1 MSHARFFT
9 AVLPLPLVFDINRRL
24 SIFVTKQRFET
35 MARQV
40 NAATIALLHRFESCK
55 LKAYECPKSLAL
67 PKHKKFWTIGWGN
80 TYYEDGSPVKE
91 GDVIT
96 QQRADKLF
104 EFTLARFADDVDN
117 LLKKRVT
124 DNQFGA
130 LVSFAYN
137 VGSDIDADTIPEG
150 LGDSTLLKLVNANPN
165 DPRIFQY
172 KLATDGIAATGSCEL
187 LKWVNKG
194 SNFEKGLRRRRQ
206 AECDLYRS

>member
-1 MSHARFFT
+1 MPS
-9 AVLPLPLVFDINRRL
+9 
-24 SIFVTKQRFET
+24 TKHKEI
-35 MARQV
+35 MARKV
-40 NAATIALLHRFESCK
+40 NAATIALMHKFENCR

-67 PKHKKFWTIGWGN
+67 PKEKKFWTIGYGN
-80 TYYEDGSPVKE
+80 TRYEDGSRVKE

-96 QQRADKLF
+96 QERADSLF
-104 EFTLARFADDVDN
+104 LTILSGFEEDVDN
-117 LLKKRVT
+117 LLKVRVS
-124 DNQFGA
+124 DNKFGA

-165 DPRIFQY
+165 DPRIYQY
-172 KLATDGIAATGSCEL
+172 KIGTDGIAETQSCAFL
-187 LKWVNKG
+187 NWVNKG